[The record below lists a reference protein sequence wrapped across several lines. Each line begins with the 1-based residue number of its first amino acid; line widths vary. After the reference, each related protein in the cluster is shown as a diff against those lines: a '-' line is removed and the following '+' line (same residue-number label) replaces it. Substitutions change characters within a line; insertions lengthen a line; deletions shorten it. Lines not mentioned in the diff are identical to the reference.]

1 MPLHRS
7 ELAIV
12 QTFVALHEEGGRM
25 LISVLSEKRRSSRLG
40 ADTFQTRRIKTHDKT
55 EYLAGG
61 LGSIRANQSAP
72 KHMPENL
79 SFQGTRRKKTRRAPE
94 L

>member
-1 MPLHRS
+1 MQPFEPLH
-7 ELAIV
+7 EDGV
-12 QTFVALHEEGGRM
+12 RM
-25 LISVLSEKRRSSRLG
+25 LFSVLSEKRRSSRLG

-55 EYLAGG
+55 EYLGG
-61 LGSIRANQSAP
+61 VLGSNRANHSAP